1 MEKDLIE
8 AKRYLSEQGYG
19 NGTNYTTNLVAVLLS
34 NYAQEQVNK
43 LNKPDVIKS
52 ACKKEKCKH
61 WNSLFN
67 RCKFVNAE
75 CCKDVL

>member
-1 MEKDLIE
+1 MTKKKVSTE
-8 AKRYLSEQGYG
+8 AESHALRKG
-19 NGTNYTTNLVAVLLS
+19 A
-34 NYAQEQVNK
+34 
-43 LNKPDVIKS
+43 VIKS

-75 CCKDVL
+75 CCKAVL